1 MQSLLPGSSKH
12 EVKVVGLQTQICK
25 CVIWTIFGSWSNDVG
40 NIKTSKAFIYPRGRG
55 LGRLNRNGVGEKS
68 LRYFLWVHWSFKIL
82 SEGHE
87 SFLTSL
93 RPKCYN
99 GYFIKN
105 FIEMPSN
112 IPFHK
117 MYTFMKAHYQLY
129 EGWGGGGSYKFWR
142 CPRGG
147 RGVKDTERGAVKKYR
162 PSSSQ
167 RIKNE
172 HSLALNFS
180 C

>member
-82 SEGHE
+82 YKWGSWKFSHVTNTITAIL
-87 SFLTSL
+87 SRTSL
-93 RPKCYN
+93 KCHQTS
-99 GYFIKN
+99 
-105 FIEMPSN
+105 PS
-112 IPFHK
+112 IRCIHSWK
-117 MYTFMKAHYQLY
+117 LTTSYMKD
-129 EGWGGGGSYKFWR
+129 GGGGGSYKFWR

>member
-12 EVKVVGLQTQICK
+12 EVKVVGLQIQICK
-25 CVIWTIFGSWSNDVG
+25 CVIWTIVGSWSNDVG

-55 LGRLNRNGVGEKS
+55 LGRLNRNGAGEKS

-99 GYFIKN
+99 GYFIRN

-129 EGWGGGGSYKFWR
+129 EGWGRGGSYKFWL
-142 CPRGG
+142 CPWGG
-147 RGVKDTERGAVKKYR
+147 RGVKDTERGAVKKYL

-172 HSLALNFS
+172 HFLALNFS